1 MSVDARIP
9 LADAASFRRRASR
22 QGFLRLALALALL
35 ATGALVLAAGLGLRA
50 SETTPLP
57 PSSGGIVVLD
67 VSASISSETYARIAG
82 TLQRLVRS
90 DGRYGLVLFSDTA
103 YQALPPNTSAR
114 ELRPYVRFFAV
125 PERTGPG
132 ALPTVPRSPWTDS
145 FSGGTRI
152 STGLALALDVIR
164 RERLDDPAVL
174 LVSDLD
180 DDTADLDR
188 VTELAVAYRRADIP
202 LHVIGLNPAPEDVA
216 FVQTLVTR
224 RGSFTRAS
232 LPSEG
237 TQRGGVS
244 VDRTL
249 VVAPALLAGLFAVSS
264 ILSLRLGWRSRP

>member
-22 QGFLRLALALALL
+22 QGLLRLALALALL
-35 ATGALVLAAGLGLRA
+35 ATGALVLAASLGLRA

-67 VSASISSETYARIAG
+67 ISASISSDTYARIAA

-90 DGRYGLVLFSDTA
+90 DGEYGLVLFSDTA
-103 YQALPPNTSAR
+103 YQALPPNTDAR
-114 ELRPYVRFFAV
+114 HLRPYVRFFAV
-125 PERTGPG
+125 PQRARPG
-132 ALPTVPRSPWTDS
+132 ALPSVPRSPWTDS

-164 RERLDDPAVL
+164 RERLEDPAVL

-188 VTELAVAYRRADIP
+188 VSELAVAYRRAGIP

-216 FVQTLVTR
+216 FVQRLVTR
-224 RGSFTRAS
+224 EGSFTRAS

-237 TQRGGVS
+237 TRRDVAPVS
-244 VDRTL
+244 RTL
-249 VVAPALLAGLFAVSS
+249 VVAPALIAVLLAASS
-264 ILSLRLGWRSRP
+264 ILSLRLGWRPAP